1 VSPRRLSDED
11 RELWIR
17 LRRSVRPLYRRG
29 AIASPQKVEPPA
41 PPAAPPGVSAG
52 PAGIKTAS
60 PPAKPAAPPP
70 LVSMDAR
77 DRRRLSRGIREV
89 DARIDLHGMSQDRA
103 FSALIGFLR
112 AAQARGHRTVL
123 VITGKGRGDSA
134 RGILRGAVPQWL
146 ARPDLRVLVLG
157 IEEAGRRHGGTGA
170 LYVRLRRR
178 G

>member
-1 VSPRRLSDED
+1 MSTRRLSDEE
-11 RELWIR
+11 RELWVR
-17 LRRSVRPLYRRG
+17 LRSSVRPLLGRDQIDAEEVATSVSPDRPG
-29 AIASPQKVEPPA
+29 TVARTPSATSIASPPDR
-41 PPAAPPGVSAG
+41 
-52 PAGIKTAS
+52 
-60 PPAKPAAPPP
+60 PAAPPP
-70 LVSMDAR
+70 LVRLEAR
-77 DRRRLSRGIREV
+77 DRRRLSRGIRDV
-89 DARIDLHGMSQDRA
+89 DARIDLHGMTQDRA

-112 AAQARGHRTVL
+112 GAQARGHRTVL

-146 ARPDLRVLVLG
+146 ARPDLRALVLG